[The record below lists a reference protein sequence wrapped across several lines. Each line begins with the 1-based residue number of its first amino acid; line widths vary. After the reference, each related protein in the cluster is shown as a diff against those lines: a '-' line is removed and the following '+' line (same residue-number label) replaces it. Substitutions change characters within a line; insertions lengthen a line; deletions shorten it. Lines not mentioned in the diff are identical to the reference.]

1 MALQGHSEPQPAN
14 TPPSATVGGPIGL
27 FTQPQGHCAAR
38 DLVCSRAWPD
48 PSHAQGDVLEIS
60 VQAPGGSSCRKEAV
74 LPRLRVTRPLL
85 PERAILPVCA
95 ARLAG
100 SLATDLSRSHSLLP
114 PWVDLK
120 EPPPPSPPSLLLL
133 EDPGQA
139 GCHGAQSCVGTCERA
154 NGARGFCPEM
164 GQNESLSEE
173 RGGHESKRKSGGRVS
188 PSSHPTQAS

>member
-1 MALQGHSEPQPAN
+1 MALQGHPEPQPTN
-14 TPPSATVGGPIGL
+14 TPISATVGGPISL
-27 FTQPQGHCAAR
+27 FTQPHCHSAAQ
-38 DLVCSRAWPD
+38 DPVWSRAWPD
-48 PSHAQGDVLEIS
+48 PDVLEIS
-60 VQAPGGSSCRKEAV
+60 MQAPGGSSCRKEAV

-85 PERAILPVCA
+85 PEPAILPVCA

-120 EPPPPSPPSLLLL
+120 EPPPPSAPGLLLL
-133 EDPGQA
+133 EDPGQG
-139 GCHGAQSCVGTCERA
+139 GCHGAQSCVGTCELA
-154 NGARGFCPEM
+154 NGAQGFCPEM

-173 RGGHESKRKSGGRVS
+173 REGHESKRKSGGRGS